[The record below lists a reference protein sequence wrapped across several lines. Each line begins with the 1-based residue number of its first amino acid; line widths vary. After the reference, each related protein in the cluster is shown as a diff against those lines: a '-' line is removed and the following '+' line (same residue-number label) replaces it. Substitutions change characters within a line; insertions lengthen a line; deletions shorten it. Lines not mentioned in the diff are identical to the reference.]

1 MKGQL
6 REEIEKI
13 VRELIRAWLD
23 RDDWHIDDLA
33 DVERSTPDLEAMER
47 SINRIAIR
55 LTNFIVRVAGIKEDS

>member
-1 MKGQL
+1 MGGQL

-13 VRELIRAWLD
+13 VRGLIKAWLD

-33 DVERSTPDLEAMER
+33 DVESSTPDLEAMER
-47 SINRIAIR
+47 SINRIAIQ